1 MAALRTL
8 WKALV
13 GLYEETLVLVLGNL
27 AALALN
33 LPLGLALL
41 VIGLPFTV
49 TGDGGNTQSLLVAI
63 AWMLLFLP
71 TPGNVALS
79 GLALAAA
86 GPDAPRFTRF
96 RATLRTHWRLALR
109 CFLLSVG
116 VLVALL

>member
-41 VIGLPFTV
+41 LIGLPFAGTPDADV
-49 TGDGGNTQSLLVAI
+49 GQWLLVTI
-63 AWMLLFLP
+63 AWMMLFLP

-79 GLALAAA
+79 GLALVAA
-86 GPDAPRFTRF
+86 GKDVPRFVAF
-96 RATLRTHWRLALR
+96 RTSLR
-109 CFLLSVG
+109 V
-116 VLVALL
+116 